1 LTGKTRSASKRTHI
15 AQRVAKRKEVT
26 PVPYEIV
33 RNDITRMEVDAIVNT
48 ANPRPVVGS
57 GTDHAIHK
65 AAGPELLEAR
75 KKIGDIAV
83 GQSVETPAFNLH
95 AKYVLHTV
103 SPAWKDGTY
112 HEEELL
118 RKAYEAALALA
129 LKLRCKSVA
138 FPLMSAGSYGF
149 PRDKA
154 LLIATQVISEFTL
167 HHRMQ
172 IYLVIF
178 NAKAF
183 SLAGDMFSGL
193 RSFVDDHYVEEQ
205 TKAEYGP
212 NRRRRELEEMYWHQS
227 EYGSPQADG
236 AGKAGYVLPET
247 VFGGKKERN
256 QAFHPGMSL
265 EEVMGQGVTSFREYL
280 EELLKE
286 TGEKDSEVYKRA
298 SMSRQLFNKILNKKG
313 YVPSKNT
320 ILQLAVGLK
329 LDVKKTR
336 TLLEKAGYAL
346 SRSSR
351 TDMVVRYYIENRTYN
366 ITLINISLDQ
376 YGLPLLGNV

>member
-1 LTGKTRSASKRTHI
+1 
-15 AQRVAKRKEVT
+15 
-26 PVPYEIV
+26 
-33 RNDITRMEVDAIVNT
+33 M
-48 ANPRPVVGS
+48 
-57 GTDHAIHK
+57 
-65 AAGPELLEAR
+65 
-75 KKIGDIAV
+75 
-83 GQSVETPAFNLH
+83 
-95 AKYVLHTV
+95 
-103 SPAWKDGTY
+103 
-112 HEEELL
+112 
-118 RKAYEAALALA
+118 
-129 LKLRCKSVA
+129 
-138 FPLMSAGSYGF
+138 
-149 PRDKA
+149 
-154 LLIATQVISEFTL
+154 
-167 HHRMQ
+167 
-172 IYLVIF
+172 
-178 NAKAF
+178 
-183 SLAGDMFSGL
+183 
-193 RSFVDDHYVEEQ
+193 
-205 TKAEYGP
+205 
-212 NRRRRELEEMYWHQS
+212 RELEEMYWHQS

-265 EEVMGQGVTSFREYL
+265 EEVMGQGVTGFREYL